1 MGPDV
6 RILSSFRVGNAVIR
20 HWQGDGRIH
29 RIDLVNV
36 LASCQQPRT
45 AHHPRLVCQHP
56 AVCQRDPTLSCAELL
71 IMGQRNFRLGRP
83 VAGRQSIEDMVR
95 QAYNNARKIDG
106 LLGREAFMRTCHAY
120 ATARP
125 DVPDHMVPRQVAEIL
140 NPGLKA
146 DSDVMRPPATR
157 IN

>member
-1 MGPDV
+1 
-6 RILSSFRVGNAVIR
+6 
-20 HWQGDGRIH
+20 
-29 RIDLVNV
+29 
-36 LASCQQPRT
+36 
-45 AHHPRLVCQHP
+45 
-56 AVCQRDPTLSCAELL
+56 
-71 IMGQRNFRLGRP
+71 MGQRNFRLGRP

-120 ATARP
+120 ATTRP

>member
-1 MGPDV
+1 M
-6 RILSSFRVGNAVIR
+6 A
-20 HWQGDGRIH
+20 
-29 RIDLVNV
+29 
-36 LASCQQPRT
+36 
-45 AHHPRLVCQHP
+45 QH
-56 AVCQRDPTLSCAELL
+56 D
-71 IMGQRNFRLGRP
+71 FRLGH
-83 VAGRQSIEDMVR
+83 AFSGQQSIENMVR
-95 QAYNNARKIDG
+95 QTYNKARKIDC
-106 LLGREAFMRTCHAY
+106 LLGRDAFTRTCHAY